1 MNKVSPRMKAALL
14 AATLTSTVGAA
25 ASAQTDGWYVG
36 AEAGVTKVPGI
47 GFDTGNTNSWHQK
60 QDLGYGVLGQVGY
73 GFGPIRLEGEIGFRR
88 NDLSTFSNSNGDL
101 SPSGS
106 IGGISGMANVYYDFD
121 TGTRFT
127 PYLGGGIGGLD
138 LSTNN
143 ITAGG
148 VGVTNDNRLA
158 FAYQGIAGIS
168 YAVDEALSI
177 KADYRYLRTVDE
189 GLAVESSYGGGN
201 ASAAYASHA
210 IMIGFTYKF
219 PAPRPAAAATQVAM
233 PPPAPAPMVQA
244 PPAKMVVAAP
254 VERSFMLFFDWDK
267 SDLSPAARAII
278 QQAADNA
285 KKNHNVVIKATG
297 YTDLSGTEP
306 YNLKLSVR
314 RADAVK
320 AMLVAQG
327 IPADEI
333 SVVGKGK
340 SDPLVPTK
348 DGVREAQNRRVT
360 ITFE

>member
-1 MNKVSPRMKAALL
+1 MDKVSPRLKAALL
-14 AATLTSTVGAA
+14 AAALTSTAGTA

-36 AEAGVTKVPGI
+36 GEAGVTKVPGI
-47 GFDTGNTNSWHQK
+47 GFDAPNNGWRQK

-73 GFGPIRLEGEIGFRR
+73 GFGPVRLEGELGFRR
-88 NDLSTFSNSNGDL
+88 NDLSTFSNSDGDL
-101 SPSGS
+101 SPNGS
-106 IGGISGMANVYYDFD
+106 IGGISGMANIYYDFN

-138 LSTNN
+138 LSANH
-143 ITAGG
+143 IAAGG
-148 VGVTNDNRLA
+148 VGVSDDSRLA

-177 KADYRYLRTVDE
+177 KADYRYLRTADE
-189 GLAVESSYGGGN
+189 SLQLESSYGGGR

-219 PAPRPAAAATQVAM
+219 PAPKPAARTETVMQTPAPVPM
-233 PPPAPAPMVQA
+233 APAPM
-244 PPAKMVVAAP
+244 AKPVVATPIA
-254 VERSFMLFFDWDK
+254 RSFMLFFDWDK
-267 SDLSPAARAII
+267 SDLSPEARSII

-285 KKNHNVVIKATG
+285 KKNHSVAIKATG

-314 RADAVK
+314 RGDAVK
-320 AMLVAQG
+320 AMLVQQG

-360 ITFE
+360 ITLE

>member
-1 MNKVSPRMKAALL
+1 MEKASPRLKAALL
-14 AATLTSTVGAA
+14 AVALTSTAGA

-36 AEAGVTKVPGI
+36 GEAGVTKVPGI
-47 GFDTGNTNSWHQK
+47 GFDTPSNSWRQK
-60 QDLGYGVLGQVGY
+60 QDLGYGVLGQAGY
-73 GFGPIRLEGEIGFRR
+73 GFGPIRLEGELGFRR
-88 NDLSTFSNSNGDL
+88 NDLSSFTNSSGDL

-106 IGGISGMANVYYDFD
+106 IGGISGMANLYYDFD

-138 LSTNN
+138 LSENHVS
-143 ITAGG
+143 AGG
-148 VGVTNDNRLA
+148 VGVIDTSRPA

-177 KADYRYLRTVDE
+177 KADYRYLRTADE
-189 GLAVESSYGGGN
+189 SLALEHSYGGGY
-201 ASAAYASHA
+201 ASSAYASHA

-219 PAPRPAAAATQVAM
+219 PAPKAAVAATRISM
-233 PPPAPAPMVQA
+233 PPPAPAPLVQA
-244 PPAKMVVAAP
+244 PMAKPVVATPIAKN
-254 VERSFMLFFDWDK
+254 FMLFFDWDK
-267 SDLSPAARAII
+267 SDLSPEARSII

-285 KKNHNVVIKATG
+285 KKNHSVVIKATG

-314 RADAVK
+314 RGDAVK
-320 AMLVAQG
+320 AMLVQMG
-327 IPADEI
+327 IPAEEI
-333 SVVGKGK
+333 AVVGKGK

-360 ITFE
+360 ITLE

>member
-1 MNKVSPRMKAALL
+1 MNKTSFRLKAALL
-14 AATLTSTVGAA
+14 AATMTGAIGGA

-36 AEAGVTKVPGI
+36 GEAGVTKVPGI
-47 GFDTGNTNSWHQK
+47 GFNDNQNSWHQK
-60 QDLGYGVLGQVGY
+60 QDLGYGVLGQAGY
-73 GFGPIRLEGEIGFRR
+73 GFGPVRVEGELGFRR
-88 NDLSTFSNSNGDL
+88 NNLSTFSNADGDL
-101 SPSGS
+101 SPDGS
-106 IGGISGMANVYYDFD
+106 IGGVSGMANIYYDFN

-143 ITAGG
+143 IKAGG
-148 VGVTNDNRLA
+148 VGVSNDNRIA

-177 KADYRYLRTVDE
+177 KADYRYLRTADE
-189 GLAVESSYGGGN
+189 GLAVQPSYGGGN

-219 PAPRPAAAATQVAM
+219 PAPKPAVVHNEVAM
-233 PPPAPAPMVQA
+233 QMPALQPVAPAPTVK
-244 PPAKMVVAAP
+244 PVVAAP
-254 VERSFMLFFDWDK
+254 VAKSFMLFFDWDK
-267 SDLSPAARAII
+267 SDLSAQARSII

-285 KKNHNVVIKATG
+285 KKNHTVVIRATG

-314 RADAVK
+314 RGEAVK

-340 SDPLVPTK
+340 SDPLVQTQ
-348 DGVREAQNRRVT
+348 DGVREAQNRRVV
-360 ITFE
+360 ITLE

>member
-1 MNKVSPRMKAALL
+1 MNKASLRLKAALF
-14 AATLTSTVGAA
+14 AATLTGAIGTA
-25 ASAQTDGWYVG
+25 ASAQTDGWYLG

-47 GFDTGNTNSWHQK
+47 GFADGANSWRQK
-60 QDLGYGVLGQVGY
+60 QDLGYGVLGQAGY
-73 GFGPIRLEGEIGFRR
+73 GFGPVRVEGELGFRR
-88 NDLSTFSNSNGDL
+88 NNLSSFTNSTGDFSPD
-101 SPSGS
+101 GS
-106 IGGISGMANVYYDFD
+106 IGGVSGMANIYYDFD

-127 PYLGGGIGGLD
+127 PYLGGGLGGLD
-138 LSTNN
+138 LSENHVA
-143 ITAGG
+143 AGG
-148 VGVTNDNRLA
+148 VGVVNDSRLA

-177 KADYRYLRTVDE
+177 KADYRYLRTADE
-189 GLAVESSYGGGN
+189 GLNLQPSYGGGYG
-201 ASAAYASHA
+201 SGAYASHA

-219 PAPRPAAAATQVAM
+219 PAPKPVMASTQVAM
-233 PPPAPAPMVQA
+233 PPPAPAPM
-244 PPAKMVVAAP
+244 PPAPAAKAVMAAP
-254 VERSFMLFFDWDK
+254 IAQNFTLFFDWDK

-285 KKNHNVVIKATG
+285 KKNHSVAIKATG

-314 RADAVK
+314 RAEAVK

-360 ITFE
+360 ITLE

>member
-1 MNKVSPRMKAALL
+1 MNKASLRLKAALL
-14 AATLTSTVGAA
+14 AATFISAIGGA

-47 GFDTGNTNSWHQK
+47 GFDNDSNGWHQK
-60 QDLGYGVLGQVGY
+60 QNLGYGVLGQAGY
-73 GFGPIRLEGEIGFRR
+73 GFGPVRVEGEIGFRR
-88 NDLSTFSNSNGDL
+88 NDLSTFSGAAGDQ
-101 SPSGS
+101 SPGGS
-106 IGGISGMANVYYDFD
+106 IGGISGMANVYYDFN

-127 PYLGGGIGGLD
+127 PYLGAGLGGLD
-138 LSTNN
+138 LATNN
-143 ITAGG
+143 ISAGG
-148 VGVTNDNRLA
+148 VGVSNDSRLA

-177 KADYRYLRTVDE
+177 KADYRYLRTAEE
-189 GLAVESSYGGGN
+189 GLAVENSYGGGN
-201 ASAAYASHA
+201 ATAAYASHA

-219 PAPRPAAAATQVAM
+219 PAPKPVMASTQVAM
-233 PPPAPAPMVQA
+233 PPPAPATMA
-244 PPAKMVVAAP
+244 PAPTAKVVVAAP
-254 VERSFMLFFDWDK
+254 IAQNFTLFFDWDK

-278 QQAADNA
+278 QQASDNA
-285 KKNHNVVIKATG
+285 KRNHTVVIKATG

-314 RADAVK
+314 RADAVRD
-320 AMLVAQG
+320 MLVQQG

-360 ITFE
+360 ITLE